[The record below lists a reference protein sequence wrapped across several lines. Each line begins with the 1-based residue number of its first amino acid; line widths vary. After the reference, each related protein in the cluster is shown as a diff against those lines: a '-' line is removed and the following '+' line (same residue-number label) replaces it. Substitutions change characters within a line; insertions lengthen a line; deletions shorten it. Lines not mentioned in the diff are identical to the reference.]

1 MTMNIAACCNGGRR
15 LTYHVDIN
23 GTETLLFVETKLD
36 GSEAPVMMNG
46 KASGETMAIT
56 RVDAHHASTV
66 LRMNGK
72 PFGTSQAT
80 LSADGRTLTVLDDF
94 SSSVGDPQ
102 VGDGLAVAVIRARV
116 RALATRARCRD
127 LMPRRPGEG
136 NGHVPTERL
145 RRALTCRTSAGVGR
159 AAAWARSG

>member
-1 MTMNIAACCNGGRR
+1 MPSMTLNIAACCNGGRR

-23 GTETLLFVETKLD
+23 GTETLLIVETKLD

-46 KASGETMAIT
+46 KPNGQTMAIT

-102 VGDGLAVAVIRARV
+102 VGKY
-116 RALATRARCRD
+116 
-127 LMPRRPGEG
+127 
-136 NGHVPTERL
+136 TE
-145 RRALTCRTSAGVGR
+145 V
-159 AAAWARSG
+159 WVKQ